1 MIDSGIDFLKRNSS
15 IALAFGIA
23 LALYVAGTVQA
34 SGFASYA
41 HTRTIL
47 ITASFIGLVGLG
59 QTFCILTGGIDLS
72 IPATVAGSA
81 VLTAYLAEGD
91 SGKLV
96 WILPV
101 VLGFALLVGLI
112 NGLGIAYAGVPPII
126 MTLGMNSALQG
137 LLLVYTNGG
146 ITSAPPQSLIDFVNS
161 NTIRLSTDLLIWI
174 VVIALATVVLSFSVF
189 GRKLYAVGTNPTAA
203 FLAGVDVRRVLLVPY
218 LLSAVCGAITG
229 VLLLG
234 FLGQAFINIGD
245 EYLFSSAV
253 AVAVGGASILGGRGH
268 YIGTVAGAIIL
279 TLIAANL
286 QLLSLGTAALQ
297 ISYGVI
303 LLGTVYLSGL
313 RLGRR

>member
-1 MIDSGIDFLKRNSS
+1 MSGTVVGVLRRNSS
-15 IALAFGIA
+15 IVFAFAIAGALF
-23 LALYVAGTVQA
+23 VAGTIQA
-34 SGFASYA
+34 TGFASYE

-47 ITASFIGLVGLG
+47 ITASFIGLVGVG

-81 VLTAYLAEGD
+81 VLTAFLAKGHASE
-91 SGKLV
+91 LV
-96 WILPV
+96 WIIPLV
-101 VLGFALLVGLI
+101 IGIAIVVGLI
-112 NGLGIAYAGVPPII
+112 NGLGVAYAGVPPII
-126 MTLGMNSALQG
+126 MTLGMNSAIQG
-137 LLLVYTNGG
+137 LLLVYTHGG
-146 ITSAPPQSLIDFVNS
+146 FASAPPHGLVNFVNG
-161 NTIRLSTDLLIWI
+161 NTISLSTDLLIWLM
-174 VVIALATVVLSFSVF
+174 VIAAATIVLSFSVF

-203 FLAGVDVRRVLLVPY
+203 FLAGVNVRRVLLVPY
-218 LLSAVCGAITG
+218 IVSAIGGAFTG

-234 FLGQAFINIGD
+234 FLGEAFVNIGD

-253 AVAVGGASILGGRGH
+253 AVAVGGASILGGSGH

-297 ISYGVI
+297 ISYGLI
-303 LLGTVYLSGL
+303 LLGTVYLAGL